1 MQRVTLALAVLA
13 CAAVAVS
20 AIQYKNTDM
29 AITPDFIN
37 QINAAQND
45 WKASA
50 DQGKFFEDINFK
62 SAKQLM
68 GVRWGP
74 RILTQKT
81 FTEETRQTLPTN
93 FDSSVNWPN
102 CVTIMQIR
110 DQSACG
116 SCWAF
121 GGAEAMSDR
130 YCTVLGTQG
139 SKYDDIEISAG
150 NLMSCCYSCGD
161 GCGGGFPEA
170 AWEYWVQSGLPTR
183 QCDPYPFP
191 KCEHHISGGQYPPC
205 PKNEYPTPQCNTT
218 CNDGSTP
225 TLYYGS
231 SAYSISG
238 EEDLMQEI
246 MQNGPIEVAFTV
258 YQDFLT
264 YKSGVYRHVSGA
276 VLGGHAV
283 KMIGWGVTS
292 DGTKYW
298 IVNNSWNQDWGNKGQ
313 FWILRGVNECGIE
326 QGAAAGLPATF

>member
-1 MQRVTLALAVLA
+1 MNRALLALALVA

-20 AIQYKNTDM
+20 AVQYKNTDM
-29 AITPDFIN
+29 ALTESFVN
-37 QINAAQND
+37 SINAAQKD
-45 WKASA
+45 WTASTQ
-50 DQGKFFEDINFK
+50 QGAFFEDINMK

-74 RILTQKT
+74 KILPRKT
-81 FTEETRQTLPTN
+81 FDARVSLPAS
-93 FDSSVNWPN
+93 FDSSVNWPS

-130 YCTVLGTQG
+130 YCTVLGSTN

-150 NLMSCCYSCGD
+150 NLMSCCASCGD
-161 GCGGGFPEA
+161 GCNGGFPEA
-170 AWEYWVQSGLPTR
+170 AWQYWQETGLPTR

-218 CNDGSTP
+218 CSDGSVP

-231 SAYSISG
+231 SAYSLSG
-238 EEDLMQEI
+238 EQDIMQEI
-246 MQNGPIEVAFTV
+246 MTNGPIEVAFTV
-258 YQDFLT
+258 YSDFLT
-264 YKSGVYRHVSGA
+264 YKSGVYRHITGS

-283 KMIGWGVTS
+283 KMIGWGVTPA
-292 DGTKYW
+292 GVKYW

-313 FWILRGVNECGIE
+313 FWILRGVDECGIE
-326 QGAAAGLPATF
+326 DSGAAGMPATF